1 MSMEQHQPS
10 SSQSQLSLFQPHD
23 APILNLQT
31 AFAATGVFLEQGDT
45 GRVDLCF
52 RGLHYGVEDDVPE
65 SLIRSLSVSQN
76 GTAGDF
82 VLRQMLMHYGYHEDE
97 WPSLA
102 RQFLLQHAATQSLRR
117 SEQLR

>member
-1 MSMEQHQPS
+1 MEQHQPS
-10 SSQSQLSLFQPHD
+10 SSQSQLSLFQSHD

-31 AFAATGVFLEQGDT
+31 EFAASGAFLEQGDA
-45 GRVDLCF
+45 GRVELCF
-52 RGLHYGVEDDVPE
+52 RGLHYGVEDYVPE

-82 VLRQMLMHYGYHEDE
+82 VLRQMLMHYGYHEDG
-97 WPSLA
+97 WPGLA

-117 SEQLR
+117 SEQIR